1 MLNKEVR
8 EMIVKA
14 YERTHSAR
22 EVAEIPGIHRS
33 TVHRLVKQMR
43 ETGNVEPKTKN
54 SGRHSLLSE
63 TDMENIRKTV
73 EEQPDI
79 TIDEIIEKLH
89 LSVCNETVRKA
100 VIRLGFV
107 YKKKSFYA
115 SERERLRCN

>member
-14 YERTHSAR
+14 YERTHNAR
-22 EVAEIPGIHRS
+22 EVAEILGIHRS

-54 SGRHSLLSE
+54 RGRHSLLSE
-63 TDMENIRKTV
+63 ADMKNIKKTV

-79 TIDEIIEKLH
+79 TIDEIIEKLQ

-115 SERERLRCN
+115 AERERPRCN